1 MIHQEGGVT
10 SDNSQT
16 KTNTS
21 TQAQF
26 AVGGIKMVRA
36 IFGKPNVKG
45 FKTDGSDYN
54 EPRGTIVKKDKKG
67 NIIKTQEHWH
77 CGTDIPEKEGAPLY
91 APWNGYVKIARNS
104 KGSAGNYLMFVD
116 NSNQVAVVFMH
127 CKKLNARRGDKVLA
141 GGLLA
146 YLGKTGGN
154 AVTNKPTTPHLHL
167 ELYIN
172 GNFTMGES
180 TRHGGPGTHVN
191 PAIEYGYI
199 GET

>member
-1 MIHQEGGVT
+1 M
-10 SDNSQT
+10 SNNSQT

-26 AVGGIKMVRA
+26 AVGGIKMIRA

-45 FKTDGSDYN
+45 FKTDGSDYD

-67 NIIKTQEHWH
+67 NIIKRQEHWH

-91 APWNGYVKIARNS
+91 APWNGYVKIAKKS

-127 CKKLNARRGDKVLA
+127 CKKLNAREGDKVLA

-146 YLGKTGGN
+146 YFGKTGGN

-172 GNFTMGES
+172 GNLTMGES
-180 TRHGGPGTHVN
+180 TRHNGPGTHVN